1 MATEKKNKDI
11 KRNLQGL
18 LNGSVLA
25 SDFVRKQ
32 MPYIILLAIIALI
45 YISNR
50 YHAESVFRETE
61 RTKKEIEELR
71 AEKITVQSKLMRS
84 SRRSELLRML
94 EEKGSDLK
102 ESAAPPSKIY
112 YPKPTEE

>member
-1 MATEKKNKDI
+1 MATDKRNKDI

-32 MPYIILLAIIALI
+32 MPYIILLALIALI

-50 YHAESVFRETE
+50 YHAERVFRETE
-61 RTKKEIEELR
+61 QTKKEIEELR
-71 AEKITVQSKLMRS
+71 AEKITIQSKLMRN

-94 EEKGSDLK
+94 EEKGSQLK
-102 ESAAPPSKIY
+102 ESPVPPGKIY
-112 YPKPTEE
+112 YPKKESE